1 MFRPPP
7 AEGAPFCEEGK
18 LEVSRMKKLQVKILA
33 ASLALLTFSL
43 ACFGDTFTHRQRGE
57 VLHGYIAGQ
66 AEDGKTIVSTKEK
79 GRVGLELAQWQ
90 IITDRLGRNNKVI
103 VLTIDDE
110 IGLEIETQ
118 ALEREV
124 VKLSNEGPLFILFE
138 IDTPGGR
145 ADLTQRICGAI
156 TQIRNCPIVAFV
168 KGGKYGGALSAGAA
182 VALACD
188 KIYMADNTVIG
199 AATGITFSKDG
210 RPESFEKAFGEDV
223 AEKLTSAWRAYFA
236 SLAEQNRRPGLLAR
250 AMVDRDIE
258 VIEVSEAN
266 ERFFVDPVNKR
277 PQQSLV
283 HTWSKKGSLLTLT
296 AAEAVE
302 CMIADKVVNSRR
314 ELLSELDVA
323 GTEIVINDEIQKA
336 RTELKRARGQLNRI
350 RKSIDLKIEQ
360 SKYRHPM
367 PKVLQILRSAKSEFQ
382 TLIKLAKKY
391 PDLGLNIQAL
401 EDELNSIEAAYQDA
415 KRDSR
420 RR

>member
-7 AEGAPFCEEGK
+7 AEEAPFCEEGK
-18 LEVSRMKKLQVKILA
+18 LEVSRMKKLQTKIVA
-33 ASLALLTFSL
+33 GSLALLTFSL
-43 ACFGDTFTHRQRGE
+43 ACFGDTFTHHQRGE

-66 AEDGKTIVSTKEK
+66 AEDGKTIVSTQEK
-79 GRVGLELAQWQ
+79 GRIRLELSQWQ
-90 IITDRLGRNNKVI
+90 IVTDRLGRNNKVI

-110 IGLEIETQ
+110 IEFEIETQ
-118 ALEREV
+118 ALEREI

-145 ADLTQRICGAI
+145 VDLTRRICGAI
-156 TQIRNCPIVAFV
+156 TQIRNCPIVTFV

-199 AATGITFSKDG
+199 AAAGITISKDG
-210 RPESFEKAFGEDV
+210 RLESFEKAFGEDV

-236 SLAEQNRRPGLLAR
+236 SLAEQNRRPGLVAR

-258 VIEVSEAN
+258 VIEVSEAD
-266 ERFFVDPVNKR
+266 ERFFIEPVNKR

-302 CMIADKVVNSRR
+302 CMIADKVINSRR
-314 ELLSELDVA
+314 ELLGDLGVA
-323 GTEIVINDEIQKA
+323 GAEIVINDEIQKA
-336 RTELKRARGQLNRI
+336 GTELKRARGQVNRI

-367 PKVLQILRSAKSEFQ
+367 PKVLQILRSARSEFQ

-391 PDLGLNIQAL
+391 PDLGLNIRAL